1 MIQSSRLLVAI
12 TVGLSAT
19 SFALQASAQP
29 DRHTAPPGASDRLR
43 AHRIAALKKCT
54 DGIRFASDKYVNCMT
69 SEGENP

>member
-1 MIQSSRLLVAI
+1 MIQPSRLLVAI
-12 TVGLSAT
+12 AVGLSTA

-29 DRHTAPPGASDRLR
+29 DTQTAPPGPSDRPS

-54 DGIRFASDKYVNCMT
+54 DGVRFASDRYVNCMT